1 MFALLKRSDLLFR
14 RAQQKECCFL
24 TSDFHMRTINRIKQ
38 RLYEYAC
45 GKKTGSNMYVYV
57 YTNICARAMCTDE
70 VTRLTLRS
78 NDRDAP
84 ILVRGRPGG
93 RTPQV
98 DTEASLFIGRK
109 I

>member
-1 MFALLKRSDLLFR
+1 MW
-14 RAQQKECCFL
+14 QKE
-24 TSDFHMRTINRIKQ
+24 RAR
-38 RLYEYAC
+38 
-45 GKKTGSNMYVYV
+45 MYMYIFV
-57 YTNICARAMCTDE
+57 YTYVRARARAMCTDE
-70 VTRLTLRS
+70 VMRLTLRP

-98 DTEASLFIGRK
+98 DAEASLFIGRK

>member
-1 MFALLKRSDLLFR
+1 MHVAKR
-14 RAQQKECCFL
+14 
-24 TSDFHMRTINRIKQ
+24 
-38 RLYEYAC
+38 
-45 GKKTGSNMYVYV
+45 TGQMC
-57 YTNICARAMCTDE
+57 TCTRICARTDK
-70 VTRLTLRS
+70 VTRLTLHP

-98 DTEASLFIGRK
+98 DAEASLFIGRK

>member
-1 MFALLKRSDLLFR
+1 MSAILKRSVISTCAKKNVVFHQAAFARENDKSNKTKIIR
-14 RAQQKECCFL
+14 VCMWQKEPGRICTC
-24 TSDFHMRTINRIKQ
+24 TCTRT
-38 RLYEYAC
+38 
-45 GKKTGSNMYVYV
+45 
-57 YTNICARAMCTDE
+57 CARAMCTDE

-98 DTEASLFIGRK
+98 DAEASLFIGRK

>member
-1 MFALLKRSDLLFR
+1 MQQYVFFRLLSGEENESNKTENTR
-14 RAQQKECCFL
+14 RIRVCTWQKE
-24 TSDFHMRTINRIKQ
+24 SGRI
-38 RLYEYAC
+38 C
-45 GKKTGSNMYVYV
+45 VWV
-57 YTNICARAMCTDE
+57 DIHVCARAMCTDE
-70 VTRLTLRS
+70 VTRLTLRP

-84 ILVRGRPGG
+84 ILVRGRSGG

>member
-1 MFALLKRSDLLFR
+1 MHVTKR
-14 RAQQKECCFL
+14 
-24 TSDFHMRTINRIKQ
+24 I
-38 RLYEYAC
+38 
-45 GKKTGSNMYVYV
+45 GSNMCMGDVH
-57 YTNICARAMCTDE
+57 ICARAMCTDE
-70 VTRLTLRS
+70 VTRLTLRP

-84 ILVRGRPGG
+84 ILVRGRSGG